1 MKRFAAILTLGS
13 LLALAGTGVDA
24 KEGKGQ
30 GAVVGAVTVQCSEG
44 QVSAVQASAGVAL
57 PATVVAGEACAQ
69 AVADLLNAR
78 FKLLST
84 YDVSGVGPFFLFSG
98 RSSNGGGDD

>member
-1 MKRFAAILTLGS
+1 MKQITALLALGS
-13 LLALAGTGVDA
+13 LLVLASTGVDA
-24 KEGKGQ
+24 KEGGKGQ
-30 GAVVGAVTVQCSEG
+30 GAVAGAVTVQCSEG
-44 QVSAVQASAGVAL
+44 LVSAVQASAGVSL

-78 FKLLST
+78 FKLSAT

-98 RSSNGGGDD
+98 RASSGGDD